1 MRIAHIC
8 TKFSRTSETFIYD
21 LITGLE
27 LAGTENHVLATA
39 RVNATERPFPR
50 VRILPLTLL
59 QQTVFAVR
67 KHGLGVYRYPF
78 PTQAT
83 IRALRDIQ
91 PDVILAHFGGTGAA
105 IAPMAHELGIPLVV
119 VFHAFDLF
127 MRHFQPSTYSALW
140 NTGAHAV
147 AISGHGKKRVIEL
160 GCPANRVTV
169 IHCGVDITRFTQ
181 MKRDRPD
188 TPEFRLVSIGRLVE
202 KKGFDDLLRA
212 VALLRERRAP
222 TVRADIWGEGPL
234 KRRLKSQAQALGIG
248 NAVVFKG
255 IVSSRDVPRLMR
267 DYDAFVLPSRT
278 ASNGDTEGIP
288 ITLLEAQAAGLPVVA
303 TTHAGIPEAVP
314 PPNREWLAGEGDIV
328 DLTDKLQSLASRP
341 PEEWTAIGC
350 RGRQWVRRHFSFN
363 YEVRATLRLFDH
375 LTHSQQ
381 TALTERA

>member
-8 TKFSRTSETFIYD
+8 TKFNRTSETFIYD
-21 LITGLE
+21 LIAGLE

-39 RVNATERPFPR
+39 RLNETERPFPR
-50 VRILPLTLL
+50 VRILPLSSL
-59 QQTVFAVR
+59 QKMVFAVR

-83 IRALRDIQ
+83 FRALREIQ
-91 PDVILAHFGGTGAA
+91 PDVILAHFGGAGAA

-140 NTGAHAV
+140 ETGAHAV

-160 GCPANRVTV
+160 GCPASRVTV

-181 MKRDRPD
+181 MKRVRPD
-188 TPEFRLVSIGRLVE
+188 TPDFRLVSVGRLVE

-222 TVRADIWGEGPL
+222 TVRVDIWGDGPL
-234 KRRLKSQAQALGIG
+234 KHRLISQAHALGIG
-248 NAVVFKG
+248 SVVTFKG
-255 IVSSRDVPRLMR
+255 VVSSRDVPRIMR
-267 DYDAFVLPSRT
+267 EYDAFVLPSRT
-278 ASNGDTEGIP
+278 ARNGDTEGIP
-288 ITLLEAQAAGLPVVA
+288 ITILEAQATGLPVVA

-314 PPNREWLAGEGDIV
+314 PPNREWLTGEGDVV

-341 PEEWTAIGC
+341 PEDWVAIGC
-350 RGRQWVRRHFSFN
+350 RGRQWVRRHFSLN
-363 YEVRATLRLFDH
+363 YEVRAILRLFANLIH
-375 LTHSQQ
+375 TPQ
-381 TALTERA
+381 TALAEGA